1 MKKSTYSILISLC
14 FSIIYAQ
21 ENVDFSGEKKII
33 SPEIHDDNTVT
44 FRFEAPNAK
53 KVFLEGDF
61 LSQQGLSEGK
71 TEMKKNEKGIWTYTT
86 SNLLPEL
93 YSYKFIADGL
103 SVNDPNNVH
112 FSRDVATVV
121 NIFIVPGGKADLYK
135 VNDVPHG
142 TVSKRWYESPTLK
155 MNRRLTVYTPPG
167 YEKSKE
173 NFPVLYLLHGA
184 GGDEEAWITL
194 GRTAQILDNLIAQGK
209 AKPMLVVMPNG
220 NASQS
225 AAPGESKEGFYTPD
239 FIQPDMF
246 SGNTEKAFGDVIQ
259 FIESEYRVKKEKS
272 SRAIAG
278 LSMGGFHTIIISTN
292 YPKTFDYMGVFSAAL
307 FQPKEADSEMYLN
320 IEKKLKAQKENN
332 YKLYWKAIGKTDF
345 LYKEA
350 TDFRNLLNSMN
361 FNYTYKESEGGH
373 TWSNWRD
380 YLSEFAPLLFR

>member
-1 MKKSTYSILISLC
+1 MKKSTYSLLISLC

-33 SPEIHDDNTVT
+33 SPEIHSDNTVT

-53 KVFLEGDF
+53 KVFLVGDF
-61 LSQQGLSEGK
+61 LSQLGLIEGK

-86 SNLLPEL
+86 STLQPEL

-103 SVNDPNNVH
+103 AVNDPNNVH

-121 NIFIVPGGKADLYK
+121 NIFIVPGGKAELYK

-155 MNRRLTVYTPPG
+155 MNRRVTVYTPPG

-173 NFPVLYLLHGA
+173 NYPVLYLLHGA

-220 NASQS
+220 NAGQS

-278 LSMGGFHTIIISTN
+278 LSMGGFHTIIISAN
-292 YPKTFDYMGVFSAAL
+292 YPQTFDYMGVFSAAL
-307 FQPKEADSEMYLN
+307 FQPKEADCEMYVN
-320 IEKKLKAQKENN
+320 IEKKLKAQKENE
-332 YKLYWKAIGKTDF
+332 YRLYWKAIGKTDF

-350 TDFRNLLNSMN
+350 TDYRNLLDSMN
-361 FNYTYKESEGGH
+361 FKYTYKESEGGH

>member
-1 MKKSTYSILISLC
+1 MKKSTYSLLLSLC

-33 SPEIHDDNTVT
+33 SPEIHGDNTVT

-53 KVFLEGDF
+53 KVFLVGDF
-61 LSQQGLSEGK
+61 LSQLGLIEGK

-86 SNLLPEL
+86 STLQPEL

-103 SVNDPNNVH
+103 AVNDPNNVH

-121 NIFIVPGGKADLYK
+121 NIFIVPGGKAELYK

-155 MNRRLTVYTPPG
+155 KNRRLTVYTPPG

-173 NFPVLYLLHGA
+173 NYPVLYLLHGA

-220 NASQS
+220 NAGQS
-225 AAPGESKEGFYTPD
+225 ATQENPKKVFIRRTLFNRICFRETP
-239 FIQPDMF
+239 
-246 SGNTEKAFGDVIQ
+246 
-259 FIESEYRVKKEKS
+259 
-272 SRAIAG
+272 
-278 LSMGGFHTIIISTN
+278 
-292 YPKTFDYMGVFSAAL
+292 
-307 FQPKEADSEMYLN
+307 
-320 IEKKLKAQKENN
+320 KKL
-332 YKLYWKAIGKTDF
+332 LG
-345 LYKEA
+345 
-350 TDFRNLLNSMN
+350 M
-361 FNYTYKESEGGH
+361 
-373 TWSNWRD
+373 
-380 YLSEFAPLLFR
+380 

>member
-1 MKKSTYSILISLC
+1 
-14 FSIIYAQ
+14 
-21 ENVDFSGEKKII
+21 
-33 SPEIHDDNTVT
+33 
-44 FRFEAPNAK
+44 
-53 KVFLEGDF
+53 
-61 LSQQGLSEGK
+61 
-71 TEMKKNEKGIWTYTT
+71 
-86 SNLLPEL
+86 
-93 YSYKFIADGL
+93 
-103 SVNDPNNVH
+103 
-112 FSRDVATVV
+112 
-121 NIFIVPGGKADLYK
+121 
-135 VNDVPHG
+135 
-142 TVSKRWYESPTLK
+142 

-173 NFPVLYLLHGA
+173 NYPVLYLLHGA

-246 SGNTEKAFGDVIQ
+246 SGDTEKAFGDVIQ

-278 LSMGGFHTIIISTN
+278 LSMGGFHTIIISAN
-292 YPKTFDYMGVFSAAL
+292 YPQTFDYMGVFSAAL

-373 TWSNWRD
+373 TWSNWRG
-380 YLSEFAPLLFR
+380 YLSEFAPLIFR

>member
-1 MKKSTYSILISLC
+1 MKKSTYSLLISLC

-21 ENVDFSGEKKII
+21 ENVDFSGQKKIV
-33 SPEIHDDNTVT
+33 SPEIHADNTVT
-44 FRFEAPNAK
+44 FRLEAPNAK
-53 KVFLEGDF
+53 VVLLEGDF
-61 LSQQGLSEGK
+61 LHQQGLTQGK
-71 TEMKKNEKGIWTYTT
+71 AEMKKNEKGIWTFTT
-86 SNLLPEL
+86 SLLQPEL

-103 SVNDPNNVH
+103 AVNDPNNVH

-121 NIFIVPGGKADLYK
+121 NIFIVPGGKAELYK

-173 NFPVLYLLHGA
+173 NYPVLYLLHGA

-220 NASQS
+220 NAGQS

-278 LSMGGFHTIIISTN
+278 LSMGGFHTIIISAN
-292 YPKTFDYMGVFSAAL
+292 YPQTFDYMGVFSAAL
-307 FQPKEADSEMYLN
+307 FQPKEADSEMYVN
-320 IEKKLKAQKENN
+320 IEKKLKTQKENN
-332 YKLYWKAIGKTDF
+332 YQLYWKAIGKTDF

-350 TDFRNLLNSMN
+350 TDFRNLFNSMN